1 MSGSCETSEGM
12 TNTPDQG
19 EEFKGTESVNGILNQ
34 INGRTEL
41 MRLHTAHR
49 YFKGDIPEVG
59 AVLGLLSKK
68 IDIGT
73 DFDKF
78 RVKPKVYVE
87 RKFDNTKDVVYVV
100 TDMEDLMRNI

>member
-41 MRLHTAHR
+41 MQLHTAHR

-59 AVLGLLSKK
+59 AVLG
-68 IDIGT
+68 
-73 DFDKF
+73 
-78 RVKPKVYVE
+78 V
-87 RKFDNTKDVVYVV
+87 
-100 TDMEDLMRNI
+100 M